1 MCLMDFQ
8 SLKFNDF
15 IQYTVLNFFFD
26 VTLQTMDLRFA
37 YDPPPA
43 RVKTKPKT
51 RTKNKFTPEE
61 DELLK
66 EQVKEHGEKGWRK
79 IAEHLP
85 GRTARQCRERW
96 VNYLTPKVS
105 LAPWTAE
112 EDLLLNS
119 LVAEHGKQWSK
130 ISSFFP
136 SRTDVQ
142 LKNRYNS
149 VKRTTI
155 FSQNIKK
162 LKKSKA
168 TQVQQINST
177 IQQPQQINQIQEQPQ
192 PQQQQQFALVN
203 QEAQA
208 QFEFPIQEEEFNEFS
223 YEVDSFST
231 FVDDTVYGWD
241 I

>member
-1 MCLMDFQ
+1 
-8 SLKFNDF
+8 
-15 IQYTVLNFFFD
+15 
-26 VTLQTMDLRFA
+26 MDLRFA

-43 RVKTKPKT
+43 RVKIKPKT
-51 RTKNKFTPEE
+51 RTKNKFSPEE

-66 EQVKEHGEKGWRK
+66 EQVKENGEKGWRK

-96 VNYLTPKVS
+96 VNYLSPNVS

-112 EDLLLNS
+112 EDILLNT
-119 LVAEHGKQWSK
+119 LVAEHGKHWSK

-155 FSQNIKK
+155 LTQNIKK
-162 LKKSKA
+162 SRKNKKQQ
-168 TQVQQINST
+168 TQPIQLQI
-177 IQQPQQINQIQEQPQ
+177 Q
-192 PQQQQQFALVN
+192 PQQQTKQQEEPAFVLVD

-208 QFEFPIQEEEFNEFS
+208 PYDFHEENFNEFS
-223 YEVDSFST
+223 CEVDVFST
-231 FVDDTVYGWD
+231 FVLDDTDFGWNF
-241 I
+241 